1 MRRMVK
7 TTVYMSESV
16 KERVERVAARERR
29 TEADVIWAALTA
41 YVAERQRPRLP
52 LFESKGAPPDLAERD
67 EEYLAA
73 GFGQD

>member
-1 MRRMVK
+1 MRRLVK

-29 TEADVIWAALTA
+29 TEADVIRAALTA

-52 LFESKGAPPDLAERD
+52 L
-67 EEYLAA
+67 A
-73 GFGQD
+73 G